1 MEIKFKTKELEKCAQ
16 NPGYAKKKLGKTRA
30 NLFFRRLQILYS
42 ATCFEDLRHVPGH
55 FHELNYSRKG
65 QWGFD
70 LDQPYRLIVTPK
82 TLPIAVDNDGKYIW
96 SFIQDAI
103 VVEIINYHKEK

>member
-1 MEIKFKTKELEKCAQ
+1 MCTESGVCKKEAGGDESKFVFSPAS
-16 NPGYAKKKLGKTRA
+16 
-30 NLFFRRLQILYS
+30 ILYS